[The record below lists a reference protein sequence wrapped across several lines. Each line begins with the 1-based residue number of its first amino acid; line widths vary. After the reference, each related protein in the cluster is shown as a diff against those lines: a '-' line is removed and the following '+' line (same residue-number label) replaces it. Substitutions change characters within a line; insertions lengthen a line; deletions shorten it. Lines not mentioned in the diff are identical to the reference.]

1 MKWLAVVLGVVGTV
15 FVVKRV
21 AMRHS
26 FDFEKVIERMPEGSP
41 PKWMFGN
48 ISAIRANTER
58 IIELLEPKLEASPE
72 PNPS

>member
-1 MKWLAVVLGVVGTV
+1 MKWLAVALAVVGTLL
-15 FVVKRV
+15 VVRRV
-21 AMRHS
+21 AMGRS

-58 IIELLEPKLEASPE
+58 IIELLEPKLEASSE
-72 PNPS
+72 SSLS